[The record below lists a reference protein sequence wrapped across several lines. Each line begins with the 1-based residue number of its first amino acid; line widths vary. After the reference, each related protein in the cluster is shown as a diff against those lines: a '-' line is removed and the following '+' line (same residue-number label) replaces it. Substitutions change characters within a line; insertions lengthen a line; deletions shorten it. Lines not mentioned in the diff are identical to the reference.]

1 MGLTLTEKILKHAV
15 IGGDLTRGS
24 RIALLADQTISHDL
38 NVIMTYLALEN
49 MGLEKAKVK
58 EAFQY
63 VDHNM
68 IQADYKNADDHR
80 YIMGM
85 ANKLGIKLA
94 KSGSGICHFMHLEN
108 HAKPGKIIIGGDSH
122 VPCCGGVGGFGLG
135 VGGFDNALAIAGEP
149 VYLTMPKIV
158 NVRLHGKLQ
167 PFVSSKNIILELL
180 RLVGVKGGNGRVFEY
195 SGDGINQLNV
205 AERATITNMG
215 TETGATSS
223 LFPSDEETFKWLRAF
238 GREKDYMELKADE
251 DAHYD
256 EVIDINLSSLEPL
269 IALPSLPDKVVRVR
283 DVEGTPI
290 DQVMIGSCTNTSV
303 EDLLSVANILKGQE
317 VASHVE
323 LGIYPSS
330 KTVIRELINTRAYH
344 TLITS
349 GARVFEPSC
358 GGCNGCGFAPATETV
373 SLRTTPRNFAGRSGT
388 KGDQIYLCSPE
399 TAAASALRGVITD
412 PRDLGISPVKYS
424 IPEHFDFH
432 AGDYVTFD
440 EKKDIEIV
448 KGPNIKPLPEFGTL
462 ANELSLPVVL
472 KTSDDIT
479 TDIICPA
486 GALYLPIRSNIPEIS
501 KVSFHLVDPLF
512 PTRAISL
519 KNSILVSGENYGQG
533 SSREQA
539 AIIPRYLG
547 IQVIIAKSFARLHLA
562 NLVNWGVLP
571 LLFEHEEDY
580 ALITQGDKLK
590 LTGCLAMKA
599 GKSVSVFNETMG
611 KSFNCS
617 LPLFQE
623 DIDQIIQGGTVNA
636 VRFKLKDEEKK
647 EKHEN

>member
-1 MGLTLTEKILKHAV
+1 MGLTLTEKILNHAV
-15 IGGDLTRGS
+15 IGGKLERGS
-24 RIALLADQTISHDL
+24 RIGLLADQTISHDL

-49 MGLEKAKVK
+49 MGLEKAKVQ

-68 IQADYKNADDHR
+68 IQADFKNADDHR

-85 ANKLGIKLA
+85 ASKLGIKLA

-122 VPCCGGVGGFGLG
+122 VPCCGGVGSFGLG
-135 VGGFDNALAIAGEP
+135 VGGFDNALAIGGEP
-149 VYLTMPKIV
+149 VYVTMPKIV
-158 NVRLHGKLQ
+158 NVRLHGELM

-180 RLVGVKGGNGRVFEY
+180 RLVGVKGGIGKVFEY

-223 LFPSDEETFKWLRAF
+223 LFPSDEETLKWLRAF
-238 GREKDYMELKADE
+238 GREQDYIELKADD
-251 DAHYD
+251 DAFYD
-256 EVIDINLSSLEPL
+256 EVIDIDLSSLEPL

-283 DVEGTPI
+283 EVEGTPI
-290 DQVMIGSCTNTSV
+290 EQVMIGSCTNTSV
-303 EDLLSVANILKGQE
+303 QDLESVASILQGQE
-317 VASHVE
+317 VSSLVE

-330 KTVIRELINTRAYH
+330 KTVIRELVTSNTYN
-344 TLITS
+344 TLITA

-358 GGCNGCGFAPATETV
+358 GGCNGCGFAPATGTV
-373 SLRTTPRNFAGRSGT
+373 SLRTTPRNFSGRSGT
-388 KGDQIYLCSPE
+388 KDDKIYLCSPE
-399 TAAASALRGVITD
+399 TAAASAIRGVITD

-424 IPEHFDFH
+424 IPERFDYH
-432 AGDYVTFD
+432 SNDYITFD
-440 EKKDIEIV
+440 EKINLEIV
-448 KGPNIKPLPEFGTL
+448 KGPNIKPIPEFGTL
-462 ANELSLPVVL
+462 ADELSLAVVL
-472 KTSDDIT
+472 KTGDDIT

-501 KVSFHLVDPLF
+501 KVSFHLVDPEF
-512 PTRAISL
+512 SNRAQSL
-519 KNSILVSGENYGQG
+519 KSSILVSGANYGQG

-562 NLVNWGVLP
+562 NLINWGVLP
-571 LLFEHEEDY
+571 LVFEQEEDY
-580 ALITQGDKLK
+580 SLINQGDRLQIKDCQS
-590 LTGCLAMKA
+590 LTA
-599 GKSVSVFNETMG
+599 GKPVSVQNETTG
-611 KSFNCS
+611 KSFSCI

-623 DIDQIIQGGTVNA
+623 DIEAIIQGGTVNA
-636 VRFKLKDEEKK
+636 VRF
-647 EKHEN
+647 N